1 MKLKQK
7 YNKLKDI
14 LAKMESVLVAYSG
27 GVDSTLLL
35 KAAGETLG
43 KNALAVIASSPTYP
57 ADEIRKAAA
66 LAKEFGVK
74 RIIINT
80 RELKN
85 PDFRKN
91 PVNRCYFC
99 KKELFSRLCRIAK
112 ENNLKFVADGSN
124 SDDLKD
130 FRPGNRAKKELG
142 VRSPLQEAGLTK
154 KDIRALSKKLNL
166 LTWNKPSLACLA
178 SRFPYGSPLTE
189 PELER
194 VNKAEEFLKKLGFG
208 QVRVRHYGDTARIE
222 VDKDKL
228 TCIVHRPIGSCIA
241 KKLKRMGYKYV
252 TVDLEGY
259 RTGSMNEVL

>member
-1 MKLKQK
+1 MKLSQK
-7 YNKLKDI
+7 YKKLMDI
-14 LAKMESVLVAYSG
+14 LAGMKSVLVAYSG

-43 KNALAVIASSPTYP
+43 GNALAVIASSSTYP
-57 ADEIRKAAA
+57 ADEIKKAAA
-66 LAKEFGVK
+66 LAKKSGVK
-74 RIIINT
+74 HVIINT
-80 RELKN
+80 SELKN

-99 KKELFSRLCRIAK
+99 KKELFSRLSGIAK
-112 ENNLKFVADGSN
+112 KNKLKFVADGSN

-154 KDIRALSKKLNL
+154 KDIRALSKKLKL
-166 LTWNKPSLACLA
+166 PTWDKPSLACLA
-178 SRFPYGSPLTE
+178 SRFPYGTSMAE
-189 PELER
+189 PGLER
-194 VNKAEEFLKKLGFG
+194 VNKAENFLRKLGFT

-222 VDKDKL
+222 VEPDKIQS
-228 TCIVHRPIGSCIA
+228 TVHSRQSIVKR
-241 KKLKRMGYKYV
+241 LKRMGYKYV

-259 RTGSMNEVL
+259 RTGSMNEIF